1 MFGYVR
7 AYKPELRVR
16 EYELYKA
23 VYCTLCR
30 QLGHAY
36 GPFARMTLSYDFTFL
51 ALLGLSLR
59 EECTGFE
66 KKRCAFNPLKKC
78 NYCKGGGEQV
88 DFAAAAA
95 MIMLYYKIRDNVDDG
110 KGFKKLGYRLLLPLF
125 GHTRRK
131 AARLY
136 PEVEAVVKEYIDHQN
151 ALERENCAN
160 VDLASEPTAAALSK
174 LFALCA
180 PKPEAVRPLER
191 MGYCIGKWVYLID
204 AAADLE
210 RDLQTGNYNPLRFT
224 AEGAE
229 PDAGFIRQAQK
240 RAIANMNVCV
250 AEAGRAFELLDI
262 RRYRGILENV
272 VYLGLPQSQKQV
284 LEKEKCE

>member
-1 MFGYVR
+1 MR

-16 EYELYKA
+16 EYEHYKA

-78 NYCKGGGEQV
+78 SYCKGGGEQV

-136 PEVEAVVKEYIDHQN
+136 PEVEAVVKEYIDRQN
-151 ALERENCAN
+151 ALERENCAS

-174 LFALCA
+174 LFAFCA
-180 PKPEAVRPLER
+180 PKPEDARPLER

-229 PDAGFIRQAQK
+229 PDAGFIRQAQE